1 MVYHLHFLSALYLRL
16 WAGAS
21 ADVPEVRNVDY
32 GLFQRCE
39 RRWVSSPPTGRR
51 RGISLWL
58 ILIATSS
65 EWLTEYKC
73 TAFPA
78 RSACDANG
86 QSFCIAWHTA
96 GYASQFS
103 LVFAAAGLVTV
114 TLANI
119 TTKKRRRRAWRIVS
133 ALVGAHG
140 ESNTLISRCA
150 SPNTIHGRDRSAS
163 DCCNGDCREL
173 ASSLSSIFCAWDYFR
188 SARRFGFRLQPLMFD
203 FRHFLRLKHHILG
216 N

>member
-1 MVYHLHFLSALYLRL
+1 LTVYRLYVLSTLYPRL

-21 ADVPEVRNVDY
+21 VDVPEVRNVDY

-39 RRWVSSPPTGRR
+39 RRWVSSPPAGRR

-58 ILIATSS
+58 ILIDTSS
-65 EWLTEYKC
+65 DWLSEYKC

-78 RSACDANG
+78 RSTCDVNG
-86 QSFCIAWHTA
+86 QFFCIAWHTA

-133 ALVGAHG
+133 RSLQWQLSWAYFLNFLNILRMGLLSVSEALWPPFA
-140 ESNTLISRCA
+140 T
-150 SPNTIHGRDRSAS
+150 S
-163 DCCNGDCREL
+163 DV
-173 ASSLSSIFCAWDYFR
+173 
-188 SARRFGFRLQPLMFD
+188 
-203 FRHFLRLKHHILG
+203 
-216 N
+216 